1 MKVRLPILFLLILFV
16 QLVIPRKVSFAQTI
30 RIDVNIDTERLLRLL
45 PEEQQVFELLP
56 QQLNDYLNNYDWTSG
71 ENEEIII
78 DCSLS
83 LVIETMTNRGSEKI
97 YRAQFLISS
106 PSGENYV
113 DRSTEFRYQP
123 GQPFDHDRAYF
134 DPLLSLVD
142 FYIYMVLGGE
152 MDSWLLRGGNRYY
165 DLALSIANQGVIS
178 NYSTGWR
185 SRIESV
191 QLITDSDHIP
201 LREAKFYYYDCL
213 YNIEAKKD
221 KSKSNNLALKLVE
234 LLEQVYNRRPQSQ
247 ALLRFFNAHFT
258 EICKLFTFSRDPELI
273 DRIILMDT
281 RHTET
286 YNECKENFSPF

>member
-1 MKVRLPILFLLILFV
+1 LISLFLSV
-16 QLVIPRKVSFAQTI
+16 QLTILGKVSFAQTF
-30 RIDVNIDTERLLRLL
+30 RIDVKIDTERLLRLL

-56 QQLNDYLNNYDWTSG
+56 QQLNDYLNNYDWSSG

-83 LVIETMTNRGSEKI
+83 LVIETMSNRGSEKI
-97 YRAQFLISS
+97 YQAQFLISS
-106 PSGENYV
+106 PSGENFV
-113 DRSTEFRYQP
+113 DRSIEFRYQP
-123 GQPFDHDRAYF
+123 GQPIDHERSYF

-142 FYIYMVLGGE
+142 FYVYMVLGGE
-152 MDSWLLRGGNRYY
+152 LDSWLLRGGSRYY

-201 LREAKFYYYDCL
+201 LREAKYYYYDCL
-213 YNIEAKKD
+213 YHIEAKKD
-221 KSKSNNLALKLVE
+221 RNKSNNLAIKLIE
-234 LLEQVYNRRPQSQ
+234 LLEQIYNRRPQSQ

-258 EICKLFTFSRDPELI
+258 EICKLFSFSRDPRLI
-273 DRIILMDT
+273 DRIIAMDT

-286 YNECKENFSPF
+286 YNDCKENISPF